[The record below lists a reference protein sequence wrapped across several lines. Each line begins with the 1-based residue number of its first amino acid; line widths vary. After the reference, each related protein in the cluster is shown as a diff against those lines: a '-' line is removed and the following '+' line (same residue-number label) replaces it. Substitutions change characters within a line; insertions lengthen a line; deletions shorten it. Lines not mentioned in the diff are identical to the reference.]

1 MTRTK
6 YLKGECQHCGGH
18 LEFPAEMAGMASP
31 CPHCGQQTDLLL
43 ALPPEEPPVMRRALL
58 WTLGAVVILVV
69 GLGASLVAL
78 KRAENYAARR
88 KAKLEAQ
95 NAKLPIADTNAP
107 NAETQVAAQLEQ
119 SGFNV
124 SPISLEKT
132 PGSSLVYAVATVKNT
147 TGRQRFAV
155 RIEFELLD
163 DLGNKVG
170 TAKDYQQVM
179 EAGAEW
185 HCKALVVESKAASAR
200 LAGLKE
206 DQ

>member
-18 LEFPAEMAGMASP
+18 LEFPAEMVGIASP

-43 ALPPEEPPVMRRALL
+43 VLPPEEPPVMRRALL
-58 WTLGAVVILVV
+58 WTLGAVLILVV

-78 KRAENYAARR
+78 KRAENYAAKR
-88 KAKLEAQ
+88 KAKLEST
-95 NAKLPIADTNAP
+95 KLQIADTNVP
-107 NAETQVAAQLEQ
+107 NAEAQAAAQLNQ
-119 SGFNV
+119 SGFKV

-147 TGRQRFAV
+147 TDRQRFGV

-179 EAGAEW
+179 EAGVEW

-200 LAGLKE
+200 LAGIKE